1 LLQDA
6 VLSLC
11 ASEDSESQPLK
22 ILSID
27 SSTTAGS
34 ILLAEDEKIVAEIN
48 VDSDQT
54 HSARLLPGIDYLLKS
69 TGLELADVEAFA
81 VICGPGS
88 FTGIRIGITTIKGL
102 AETTSKPV
110 IPIMAFE
117 AWVTKYP
124 TRQGVIVPMIDARRN
139 EVYAAVFER
148 TDEEVTQLSAGMV
161 DKPAHIL
168 PRLKPATT
176 LFVGGGSARYRE
188 LILGND
194 HSGWDVA
201 TSDPFLGRPMARLA
215 FQRFRQGQFTTARE
229 LQAYY
234 LRKSDAEILW
244 KEK

>member
-1 LLQDA
+1 
-6 VLSLC
+6 
-11 ASEDSESQPLK
+11 LK
-22 ILSID
+22 ILSLD
-27 SSTTAGS
+27 ASTSAGS

-48 VDSDQT
+48 VDSNQT
-54 HSARLLPGIDYLLKS
+54 HSTRLLPGVDYLLKS
-69 TGLELADVEAFA
+69 TGLDLADVEAFA

-88 FTGIRIGITTIKGL
+88 FTGIRIGITIVKGM

-110 IPIMAFE
+110 IPITAFE
-117 AWVTKYP
+117 SWVAKYP
-124 TRQGVIVPMIDARRN
+124 ARQGVIVPMIDARRN

-148 TDEEVTQLSAGMV
+148 TGEEVRQLSAGMV

-168 PRLKPATT
+168 SRLNPTT
-176 LFVGGGSARYRE
+176 ALFVGGGSARYRE

-194 HSGWDVA
+194 HSGWNVA
-201 TSDPFLGRPMARLA
+201 TCDPFLGRPMARLA

-234 LRKSDAEILW
+234 LRKSDAEIFW

>member
-1 LLQDA
+1 
-6 VLSLC
+6 
-11 ASEDSESQPLK
+11 LK

-27 SSTTAGS
+27 SSSSAGS

-48 VDSDQT
+48 LDSSQT
-54 HSARLLPGIDYLLKS
+54 HSTRLLPGIDYLLKS
-69 TGLELADVEAFA
+69 TGLDLADVEAFA

-88 FTGIRIGITTIKGL
+88 FTGIRIGITLVKGM

-110 IPIMAFE
+110 IPITAFE

-124 TRQGVIVPMIDARRN
+124 TRQGVIVPMVDARRN

-148 TDEEVTQLSAGMV
+148 AGEEVQQLGASMV

-168 PRLKPATT
+168 SRLNPATV
-176 LFVGGGSARYRE
+176 LFIGGGSAKYRE
-188 LILGND
+188 LILCNG
-194 HSGWDVA
+194 HSGWNVA

-234 LRKSDAEILW
+234 LRKSDAEIFW